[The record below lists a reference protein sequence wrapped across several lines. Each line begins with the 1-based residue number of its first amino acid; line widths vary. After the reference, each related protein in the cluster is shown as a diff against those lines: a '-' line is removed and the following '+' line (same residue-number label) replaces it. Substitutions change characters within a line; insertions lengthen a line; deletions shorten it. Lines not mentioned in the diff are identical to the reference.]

1 MIALLICLLYSFLA
15 YYYNIKINMKNIYV
29 LAGLLIITG
38 LFSIINFAGGAVDL
52 QQVLF
57 MRDANVTFAQNI

>member
-1 MIALLICLLYSFLA
+1 MYNTNNRLLSQCYSSPMGSGCS
-15 YYYNIKINMKNIYV
+15 NN
-29 LAGLLIITG
+29 LI
-38 LFSIINFAGGAVDL
+38 LNNQSARYINFAGGAVDL